1 MNLNCD
7 LLFLSKTLLNSDIN
21 NVELGLV
28 DYNLF
33 RVDRISNLIVR
44 GGGVL
49 LATRKHLNCK
59 LLNFDIIQCID
70 QVFVLLSYN
79 NINILL
85 SCIYFPPNSKI
96 GLYNNKQCEMTE
108 IFLEK
113 NYYKFFNYW

>member
-1 MNLNCD
+1 
-7 LLFLSKTLLNSDIN
+7 LSETWLNSDIN

-33 RVDRISNLIVR
+33 RVDRISNLTVR

-85 SCIYFPPNSKI
+85 GCIYFPPNSKI
-96 GLYNNKQCEMTE
+96 ELYNKHCDIIEKFLLKTLLK
-108 IFLEK
+108 IF
-113 NYYKFFNYW
+113 